1 MGLCAVK
8 VVILCFSFNSVQVR
22 NIQHLMTVYLKNS
35 FTTAE
40 TVSSSTVNA
49 RLAEVIEGRI
59 QKQSLKPLCHFFFFF
74 VTVCLKIPQQEKLPK
89 PLLAYYTKNPLKMV

>member
-59 QKQSLKPLCHFFFFF
+59 QKQSLKPLCHFFFFCYSMLENP
-74 VTVCLKIPQQEKLPK
+74 TAGEAAKTSACLLYKEPS
-89 PLLAYYTKNPLKMV
+89 